1 MIDDRPDRN
10 SMSIEEVTIST
21 GTTHGSL
28 LDRALHCCPSAALSF
43 PQKTPGIFSFFPY
56 RGRQKGLG
64 HQYSSNSS
72 VSSINSAVIS
82 VLSVSH

>member
-1 MIDDRPDRN
+1 M
-10 SMSIEEVTIST
+10 
-21 GTTHGSL
+21 GSL
-28 LDRALHCCPSAALSF
+28 LDLALPCWPSAALSLL
-43 PQKTPGIFSFFPY
+43 QKTPGTFSFFPY
-56 RGRQKGLG
+56 PGRQKGLG